1 MSFHHYRRLSEHWPD
16 NTKDLSPA
24 AIAVAITIANHLD
37 ADTNHWAMS
46 IKTLEK
52 WTNGIAPS
60 TIKRAVIALEALG
73 VFQVSRERQRRPK
86 DYRLLVACPKGC
98 ERLGVHNTPS
108 ELKALAKESK
118 TGKAQGAQSDLTET
132 QRAQFGL
139 SQGLNLT
146 NSVDQNEP
154 TNRTSIEPLIEKD
167 DKKKSFEFLFIT
179 KTLQELMASNSYQPE
194 HALLDKA
201 LQDNPELIEA
211 QASKIMGKANGNP
224 RNYLKSSITDHP
236 LSLIP
241 RQDTKTP
248 NNQETTPKKFW
259 TGLIMGET
267 TTGELAHHWNKLKE
281 NQDLADWEELSRG
294 QQWFLSRLYKQHTP
308 LSNTAASMITTAVR
322 ENLWLEEYGQYPT
335 PRSLTELGELIEQ
348 HRERVRG

>member
-132 QRAQFGL
+132 QGAQLGL
-139 SQGLNLT
+139 SQGLNWT

-241 RQDTKTP
+241 RQDPKAETSQALPKLKTGRLYQ
-248 NNQETTPKKFW
+248 N
-259 TGLIMGET
+259 GAS
-267 TTGELAHHWNKLKE
+267 TGELMAAWNRLKE
-281 NQDLADWEELSRG
+281 HQVLADWEILDKG
-294 QQWFLSRLYKQHTP
+294 HQDFLARLYKDHTP
-308 LSNTAASMITTAVR
+308 LTNTAASMITKAVR
-322 ENLWLEEYGQYPT
+322 EQLTLGDYDSPS
-335 PRSLTELGELIEQ
+335 PRSVSELSDLLEQ
-348 HRERVRG
+348 NRERVGG

>member
-241 RQDTKTP
+241 RQDPKAETSQALPKLKTGRLYE
-248 NNQETTPKKFW
+248 N
-259 TGLIMGET
+259 GAS
-267 TTGELAHHWNKLKE
+267 TGELMAAWNRLKE
-281 NQDLADWEELSRG
+281 HQDLADWESLDKG
-294 QQWFLSRLYKQHTP
+294 HQDFLARLYKDHTP
-308 LSNTAASMITTAVR
+308 LTNTAASMITKAVR
-322 ENLWLEEYGQYPT
+322 EQLTLGDYDSPS
-335 PRSLTELGELIEQ
+335 PRSVSELSDLLEQ
-348 HRERVRG
+348 NRERVGG